1 VIRRVKYRED
11 NDRDATVMSNEDDNI
26 KTAASKLTDAMSG
39 LLRAID
45 AMADEGAAAK
55 DIPEE
60 LPEELDRLA
69 ARLNAVRGFS
79 D

>member
-1 VIRRVKYRED
+1 
-11 NDRDATVMSNEDDNI
+11 MSNEDSDI

-45 AMADEGAAAK
+45 ALADERAAAK
-55 DIPEE
+55 DIPDE
-60 LPEELDRLA
+60 LPGDLERLVE
-69 ARLNAVRGFS
+69 RLNAARGFS

>member
-1 VIRRVKYRED
+1 MY
-11 NDRDATVMSNEDDNI
+11 MSNGDD
-26 KTAASKLTDAMSG
+26 KVKAAVSELTAAMSG

-45 AMADEGAAAK
+45 AAADDGAAAK

-60 LPEELDRLA
+60 LPEELDRLT

-79 D
+79 Q

>member
-1 VIRRVKYRED
+1 
-11 NDRDATVMSNEDDNI
+11 MSNEDDNI
-26 KTAASKLTDAMSG
+26 KTAAAKLTDAMSG

-45 AMADEGAAAK
+45 AMADEGAAAR

-60 LPEELDRLA
+60 LPEELERLA
-69 ARLNAVRGFS
+69 ARLNAARGFS

>member
-1 VIRRVKYRED
+1 
-11 NDRDATVMSNEDDNI
+11 MSNGNDDI

-45 AMADEGAAAK
+45 STADEAAAAR
-55 DIPEE
+55 DIPEG
-60 LPEELDRLA
+60 LPEELERLA
-69 ARLNAVRGFS
+69 ARLDAARGFS

>member
-1 VIRRVKYRED
+1 
-11 NDRDATVMSNEDDNI
+11 
-26 KTAASKLTDAMSG
+26 

-45 AMADEGAAAK
+45 AMTDEREAAN

-60 LPEELDRLA
+60 LPAELERLA
-69 ARLNAVRGFS
+69 ARLNAARGFS